1 MKWSLGV
8 CIYMFNAVGSLL
20 VIVIEVYFDALTLY
34 FFRYSSF
41 DVDNGPKAA
50 EFIKVCEHNL
60 LGMLK

>member
-1 MKWSLGV
+1 M
-8 CIYMFNAVGSLL
+8 GSLL

-34 FFRYSSF
+34 FFCYSSF